1 MPTTPRHTVIAGLP
15 TGEDFGVTSDAL
27 EMIRA
32 FGGTL
37 HCFSGPGGC
46 RATGLYFSR
55 TLPRKPVHCTLYPAE
70 TSGSTTSMDSGAPG
84 SQPAFEDVQLS
95 VSPDLSAQLQGA
107 VLDFGNYNWMQ
118 RFIWLQLPSA
128 GDARCGCRRSF
139 GARTG
144 KHSPCLDKQAV
155 GLTDL

>member
-1 MPTTPRHTVIAGLP
+1 MPAIARTATAELP
-15 TGEDFGVTSDAL
+15 TGESFGVTADAL

-37 HCFSGPGGC
+37 HCFEGPGGC
-46 RATGLYFSR
+46 RVTGLYFSR
-55 TLPRKPVHCTLYPAE
+55 TLPRKPVRCTLHPAGDPGA
-70 TSGSTTSMDSGAPG
+70 STSMDSGLPG
-84 SQPAFEDVQLS
+84 PQPGFEDVRLS
-95 VSPDLSAQLQGA
+95 VSPWLSAKLQGA
-107 VLDFGNYNWMQ
+107 VLDFGSYNKMQ
-118 RFIWLQLPSA
+118 RFIWLELPSA

-144 KHSPCLDKQAV
+144 KRSPCLDKQGV